1 MPKWTLDG
9 TIADPERGGM
19 TTRRTFL
26 SSMVGASASLPVMRH
41 SAFRHLFAAAP
52 IAGTR
57 AALSVAEDE
66 TYWREIQRAFDLDR
80 TMVNLNNGGCSPA
93 PTHVVEQMIRDIRFS
108 NELPV
113 DHMWRVLE
121 PRIESVRRDL
131 AKDFGCDPEEM
142 AITRNA
148 SEANETM
155 IFGLDLKAGDE
166 IVMTT
171 QNYPRMQNAW
181 NQRQRRDGIVL
192 KRVKIETPVK
202 SAASYIEQIS
212 NAITPRTKVIEVM
225 HISFMTGYIAP
236 VREIVDLAKP
246 RGIQVFVDGAHA
258 FAHFP
263 FTRDELGCDYYGT
276 SLHKWLH
283 APIGTGFL
291 YVRRDKIKSLW
302 PIMAGS
308 IEQEGDIRKYEEIG
322 THPAANHNA
331 IAVAIAFNRGIGPER
346 KIARLRYLR
355 DRWANRLL
363 EASDRVKM
371 ITPIGPKMSGA
382 IGVFSVAGMDMGKL
396 GGWLLSKHNIVTTP
410 LINDEFQGIRITPNV
425 YTTVDEIDLFS
436 ERVIAAIRTGIA

>member
-1 MPKWTLDG
+1 MPS
-9 TIADPERGGM
+9 
-19 TTRRTFL
+19 RRTFVHSL
-26 SSMVGASASLPVMRH
+26 FGAGIAAPVMRGD
-41 SAFRHLFAAAP
+41 AFTRLFRATEAGGSQPALA
-52 IAGTR
+52 IAD
-57 AALSVAEDE
+57 DE
-66 TYWREIQRAFDLDR
+66 SYWAEIQRAFDLDR

-93 PTHVVEQMIRDIRFS
+93 PTHVLEQMIRDLRFS

-131 AKDFGCDPEEM
+131 AKDFGCDPDEM

-155 IFGLDLKAGDE
+155 IFGIDLKAGDE

-181 NQRQRRDGIVL
+181 RQRERREGIVL
-192 KRVKIETPVK
+192 KRVKVETPVK
-202 SAASYIEQIS
+202 STASYVEQIA

-225 HISFMTGYIAP
+225 HISFQTGYIAP
-236 VREIVDLAKP
+236 VREIVELAKP
-246 RGIQVFVDGAHA
+246 KGIQVFVDGAHA

-291 YVRRDKIKSLW
+291 YVRRDRIKSLW
-302 PIMAGS
+302 PLMAGGV
-308 IEQEGDIRKYEEIG
+308 EQEGDIRKYEEIG

-331 IAVAIAFNRGIGPER
+331 ISVAVAFNRGIGAER

-355 DRWANRLL
+355 DRWAKQLL
-363 EASDRVKM
+363 AASDRVKM
-371 ITPIGPKMSGA
+371 ITEIGPSKSGA
-382 IGVFSVAGMDMGKL
+382 IGVVAIDGMDMGKL
-396 GGWLLSKHNIVTTP
+396 GGWLLSQHRIVTTP
-410 LINDEFQGIRITPNV
+410 MVNDEFSGMRITPNV
-425 YTTVDEIDLFS
+425 YTTTDEVDLFAD
-436 ERVIAAIRTGIA
+436 RVTKAIRQGIA